1 MSIYHRTYTRIPL
14 VLDVQIQ
21 FKGEK
26 MGHTLTRN
34 INPFGVFI
42 ELPKS
47 ELVTNDFVEMYFTNK
62 YKGDA
67 CLLQKGMVMHCSQ
80 EGVGI
85 IFAYDN
91 EEFKAMLDKKM
102 TAKGPS
108 RVRPS

>member
-14 VLDVQIQ
+14 VLDVQVK

-47 ELVTNDFVEMYFTNK
+47 ELVTNNFVEMYFTNK
-62 YKGDA
+62 DQDDV
-67 CLLQKGMVMHCSQ
+67 CVVQKGMVMHCSQ

-85 IFAYDN
+85 IFAYDT
-91 EEFKAMLDKKM
+91 EEFRAMLDQKM
-102 TAKGPS
+102 ATKSPS
-108 RVRPS
+108 RMLLS